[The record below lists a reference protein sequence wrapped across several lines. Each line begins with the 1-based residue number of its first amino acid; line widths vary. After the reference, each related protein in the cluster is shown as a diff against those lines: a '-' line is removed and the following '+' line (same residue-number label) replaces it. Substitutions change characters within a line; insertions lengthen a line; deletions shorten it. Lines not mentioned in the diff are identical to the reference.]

1 MKTLARWAAY
11 LAIAGGAVMVVML
24 VLVVITNPAT
34 SPAWNLFWVVV
45 ALLGAG
51 VLGLAERAR
60 SAVGQLGQVS
70 AWVSAFG
77 GLGLLLVGVY
87 AVATNQ
93 LDSGQTGADPLWP
106 FWMVT
111 FGAWLVGNVGFAVAL
126 IRARSLSVIGAWLV
140 VVGAVL
146 GVAVSVFGGDNT
158 PLLLVFVLFGAGW
171 IVLGY
176 AATREVA
183 G

>member
-1 MKTLARWAAY
+1 MKTLARWAGY

-51 VLGLAERAR
+51 VLGLYERTR
-60 SAVGQLGQVS
+60 STVGQLGQVS

>member
-1 MKTLARWAAY
+1 MRDRATCRGPRDEGGTQMKTLARWAGY

-24 VLVVITNPAT
+24 VLVVITNPVT

-51 VLGLAERAR
+51 VRGLYERTR
-60 SAVGQLGQVS
+60 STVGQLGQVS

-93 LDSGQTGADPLWP
+93 LDSGQTRAGPLWP
-106 FWMVT
+106 VWVVT
-111 FGAWLVGNVGFAVAL
+111 FGARVGGGGGGAVAL
-126 IRARSLSVIGAWLV
+126 IRGRSLSGVGAWR
-140 VVGAVL
+140 VG
-146 GVAVSVFGGDNT
+146 G
-158 PLLLVFVLFGAGW
+158 
-171 IVLGY
+171 
-176 AATREVA
+176 
-183 G
+183 